1 MKKIIYILL
10 LVLIS
15 FLSTKE
21 IKAEDYKTY
30 WDDVLEVSID
40 KQIILDETYYYVV
53 DVETEDIIMTI
64 LEDSNIIY
72 CDAEN
77 GVNLRYCPS
86 TSSDRFSVIPY
97 KYGILELGR
106 YNGWSLVYINN
117 LYYFVWNELFSY
129 RYDGFSQIL
138 DSIEENPFPS
148 RIYLGNWTVTEYC
161 TSCNS
166 GGSRS
171 TASGYTAE
179 EWRTC
184 AVSLSNYKKLK
195 GKWIYVEGW
204 GEFRVEDYGSVSG
217 CDKNNWVDLFLDTSY
232 HGFVWSK
239 ADIYIVDK

>member
-15 FLSTKE
+15 FLFTKE
-21 IKAEDYKTY
+21 IRAEDYKTY
-30 WDDVLEVSID
+30 WDDISEVRID
-40 KQIILDETYYYVV
+40 KQNILDEIYYYVI
-53 DVETEDIIMTI
+53 DVETEDMIMTI

-77 GVNLRYCPS
+77 GVNLRYCPN

-106 YNGWSLVYINN
+106 CNGWSLVYINN

-129 RYDGFSQIL
+129 SYNGFSQIL
-138 DSIEENPFPS
+138 DYIEENSFPNK
-148 RIYLGNWTVTEYC
+148 IYLGNWTVTEYC
-161 TSCNS
+161 IECNS
-166 GGSRS
+166 GGSRT

-179 EWRTC
+179 EGRTC
-184 AVSLSNYKKLK
+184 AVSFFNYKDLK

-204 GEFRVEDYGSVSG
+204 GKFRVEDYGSVHG
-217 CDKNNWVDLFLDTSY
+217 CDKNNWIDLFLDNSY
-232 HGFVWSK
+232 HNRVWTK
-239 ADIYIVDK
+239 ANIYIVDE